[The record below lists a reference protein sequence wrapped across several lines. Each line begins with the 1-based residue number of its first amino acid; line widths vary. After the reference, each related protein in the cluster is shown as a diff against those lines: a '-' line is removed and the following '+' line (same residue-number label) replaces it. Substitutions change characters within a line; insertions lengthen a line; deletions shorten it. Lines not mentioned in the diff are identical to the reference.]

1 MVLLTAKKIHMAP
14 LLSPCPRTG
23 LNRVCTP
30 DRAYR
35 GDRHRSDRGL
45 VFCIRIGFPSDLTSV
60 TKLTWDVAFQC
71 TLVVN

>member
-30 DRAYR
+30 DRAYK
-35 GDRHRSDRGL
+35 GDRHRSDRGP